1 MAKPLGSAS
10 SSTESS
16 AVTRRR
22 YGRAARGVL
31 SWLASVTLGLLL
43 LEGSLRLAGRD
54 PVFIN
59 PLNSFHE
66 GHPRLG
72 WLGAPGLVGR
82 FIRPEFDVT
91 IETGPLGFR
100 ASGSRTRPAQDAL
113 AVSFLG
119 DSFTWG
125 WGVSQ
130 GEVLT
135 DQLQDRLGP
144 AFRVRNR
151 GINAWGTVQ
160 EALLLEELMQREP
173 PDVVAVMFFR
183 NDLANNLDGKGG
195 RRPFVELVDDG
206 ERVLWRGVTRPL
218 GSGWRDIRRRSAAL
232 TLLAEGWNRA
242 RTLLEAPREAQPP
255 KARPAPTAG
264 ELRAFEASLARM
276 AEACRGRCALGVIY
290 IADPSELIEPA
301 EPSEIARGVAAVCG
315 RLGVEF
321 LDLSPRFLAAA
332 RDSAEPLYF
341 PLDHH
346 WTPAGHAVAAD
357 ALAPWLASAVSEGP
371 TAAAVEGP

>member
-1 MAKPLGSAS
+1 MRGALG
-10 SSTESS
+10 
-16 AVTRRR
+16 
-22 YGRAARGVL
+22 
-31 SWLASVTLGLLL
+31 WLASVTLGLLL
-43 LEGSLRLAGRD
+43 LEGGLRLVGRD

-100 ASGSRTRPAQDAL
+100 ASGAQVRPAEDAL

-125 WGVSQ
+125 WGVAQ

-135 DQLQDRLGP
+135 DQLQARLGP
-144 AFRVRNR
+144 AYHVRNR

-160 EALLLEELMQREP
+160 EALLLEELMEHEP

-183 NDLANNLDGKGG
+183 NDLSNNLDGKGG
-195 RRPFVELVDDG
+195 RRPFVALAGDG
-206 ERVLWRGVTRPL
+206 KEVTWRGVTRPL
-218 GSGWRDIRRRSAAL
+218 GSGWREIRRRSAAL

-242 RTLLEAPREAQPP
+242 RTLLEAPREARPP
-255 KARPAPTAG
+255 KARTAPTAG

-276 AEACRGRCALGVIY
+276 AGACLGRCELVVVY
-290 IADPSELIEPA
+290 IADPSELIEPSG
-301 EPSEIARGVAAVCG
+301 PSVIARGVAAVCG

-321 LDLSPRFLAAA
+321 LDLSPTFLAAA
-332 RDSAEPLYF
+332 RERSVPLYF

-346 WTPAGHAVAAD
+346 WTPAGHAVAAA
-357 ALAPWLASAVSEGP
+357 ALVPWLESLGSEGSP
-371 TAAAVEGP
+371 AASLERP